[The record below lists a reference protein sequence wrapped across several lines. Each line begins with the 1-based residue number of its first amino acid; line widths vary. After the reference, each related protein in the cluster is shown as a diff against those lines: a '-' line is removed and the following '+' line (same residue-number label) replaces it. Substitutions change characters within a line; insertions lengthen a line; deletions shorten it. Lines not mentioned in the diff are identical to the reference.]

1 MASIS
6 TREKLLSLIDD
17 VELISK
23 ELLENSIAPKN
34 NRLPPNEQDQL
45 IELLIHKD
53 GELKDAIKLASE
65 QAVLASIMD
74 TVQAE
79 VDRHDQMI
87 LQLQKQLH
95 EAHQA
100 ISVAL
105 YQANQKLQSIARA
118 NKRPVNSEEL
128 IKYAHRIS
136 STYAVTAPTTWVQGD
151 PRRPYPTD
159 IEMRAG
165 FLGQNGQLLHT
176 QSHISDSLL
185 RGQQTGSKEPTTTG
199 SLGSGGGSGGGG
211 GTFSW
216 QPSGDLHVHVAGHSA
231 VVEKKEQEDVE
242 VMSTD
247 SSSSSSSDSQ

>member
-1 MASIS
+1 MMASIS

-17 VELISK
+17 TELISK
-23 ELLENSIAPKN
+23 ELLENSIAPKQQ
-34 NRLPPNEQDQL
+34 RLSASDQAQL
-45 IELLIHKD
+45 IELLILKD
-53 GELKDAIKLASE
+53 NELKDTIKLASD
-65 QAVLASIMD
+65 QARLASIVE

-79 VDRHDQMI
+79 VDKHDQMI
-87 LQLQKQLH
+87 LQLEKQLH
-95 EAHQA
+95 DAHHTL
-100 ISVAL
+100 SVAL
-105 YQANQKLQSIARA
+105 YQARQKLQSITKA

-136 STYAVTAPTTWVQGD
+136 STYSVTAPTNWQQGD
-151 PRRPYPTD
+151 QRRPYPTD
-159 IEMRAG
+159 LDMRAG

-176 QSHISDSLL
+176 QTHLADSLT
-185 RGQQTGSKEPTTTG
+185 RGHHAEPA
-199 SLGSGGGSGGGG
+199 SSGIG

-216 QPSGDLHVHVAGHSA
+216 QVTGDLQVHVGSHTT

>member
-17 VELISK
+17 TELISK
-23 ELLENSIAPKN
+23 ELLENSIAPKQQ
-34 NRLPPNEQDQL
+34 RLSASELAQL
-45 IELLIHKD
+45 VELLILKD
-53 GELKDAIKLASE
+53 AELKDTIKLAND
-65 QAVLASIMD
+65 QARIAGIME

-79 VDRHDQMI
+79 VDKHDQMI
-87 LQLQKQLH
+87 LQLEKQLH
-95 EAHQA
+95 DAHHTL
-100 ISVAL
+100 SVAL
-105 YQANQKLQSIARA
+105 YQARQKMQSIVRA

-136 STYAVTAPTTWVQGD
+136 STYSVTAPDTWQQGD
-151 PRRPYPTD
+151 PRRPYPID
-159 IEMRAG
+159 LEMRAG

-176 QSHISDSLL
+176 HSHLTDSLT
-185 RGQQTGSKEPTTTG
+185 RGHHAEPA
-199 SLGSGGGSGGGG
+199 SSGLG
-211 GTFSW
+211 GTFAW
-216 QPSGDLHVHVAGHSA
+216 QPSGELQVHVGSHTA

>member
-17 VELISK
+17 TELISK
-23 ELLENSIAPKN
+23 ELLENSIAPKPQ
-34 NRLPPNEQDQL
+34 RLSTHEQAQL
-45 IELLIHKD
+45 IDLLIHKD
-53 GELKDAIKLASE
+53 TELKETIKLASD
-65 QAVLASIMD
+65 QARIAEIME

-87 LQLQKQLH
+87 LQLEKQLH
-95 EAHQA
+95 DAHHTL
-100 ISVAL
+100 SVAL
-105 YQANQKLQSIARA
+105 YQARQKLQSIARA

-136 STYAVTAPTTWVQGD
+136 STYAVSAPDNWQQGD

-159 IEMRAG
+159 LEMRAG
-165 FLGQNGQLLHT
+165 YLGQNGQLLHT
-176 QSHISDSLL
+176 QSHLSDPMT
-185 RGQQTGSKEPTTTG
+185 RGHHTGKYEPTSAG
-199 SLGSGGGSGGGG
+199 IG

-216 QPSGDLHVHVAGHSA
+216 QPSGDLQVHVGGHTA

-242 VMSTD
+242 VMSSD

>member
-1 MASIS
+1 MTMASIS

-17 VELISK
+17 TELISK
-23 ELLENSIAPKN
+23 ELLENSIAPKQQ
-34 NRLPPNEQDQL
+34 RLPPSDLAQL
-45 IELLIHKD
+45 IELLILKD
-53 GELKDAIKLASE
+53 GELKDTIKLAND
-65 QAVLASIMD
+65 QARIATIMD
-74 TVQAE
+74 MVQAE

-87 LQLQKQLH
+87 LQLEKQLH
-95 EAHQA
+95 DAHHTL
-100 ISVAL
+100 SVAL
-105 YQANQKLQSIARA
+105 YQARQKMQSILRA

-136 STYAVTAPTTWVQGD
+136 SSYSVNAPDTWQQGD

-159 IEMRAG
+159 LEMRAG

-176 QSHISDSLL
+176 HTHLTDSLT
-185 RGQQTGSKEPTTTG
+185 RGHHTEPA
-199 SLGSGGGSGGGG
+199 SSGLG

-216 QPSGDLHVHVAGHSA
+216 QPSGDLQVHVGSHTT